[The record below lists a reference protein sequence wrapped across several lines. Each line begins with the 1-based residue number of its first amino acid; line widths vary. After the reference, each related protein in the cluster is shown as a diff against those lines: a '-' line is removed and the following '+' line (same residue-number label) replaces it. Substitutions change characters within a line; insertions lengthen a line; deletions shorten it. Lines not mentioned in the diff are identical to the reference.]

1 MTEVTFDE
9 LINKTHTIIWKIL
22 RYNIPKS
29 TIRHIDDGYSS
40 ELKQNIEYP
49 HIQVNDPDSNISI
62 DNHKL
67 DFTTLHDIPIEI
79 SIKIYTLTAKKRRE
93 IIDLVRS
100 TIMKNLMTSQVSG
113 YDSLNDYGLT
123 SPSFDMSNSSPAL
136 IPDDDAGR
144 YEYVT
149 EITITF
155 SWSGTSI

>member
-1 MTEVTFDE
+1 MTEVTFDK
-9 LINKTHTIIWKIL
+9 LINDTHSVIWKIL
-22 RYNIPKS
+22 TANIPKS
-29 TIRHIDDGYSS
+29 TVRHIADGYSM

-49 HIQVNDPDSNISI
+49 HIQVNDPDSDIDV

-67 DFTTLHDIPIEI
+67 DFTTLHDIPIEV
-79 SIKIYTLTAKKRRE
+79 SLKIYTLNAKDRRE

-100 TIMKNLMTSQVSG
+100 TIMKNLITPQVTG

-123 SPSFDMSNSSPAL
+123 SPKFSMNNSSPAL
-136 IPDDDAGR
+136 IPNDSSER

-149 EITITF
+149 EMTITF